1 MKAAGRHGMLF
12 LILLVLFSDI
22 VIRPTKAN
30 FYIYETNPNR
40 LRTLFKY
47 NKATKQTPTVHC
59 INIGHTVANKRNT
72 SPFLPESKYVAYRL
86 WEEHRI
92 VEYNETIEATRFQS
106 VFQVQRLAP
115 YDLSFLVRVNTDYPY
130 TFAFGFAQVEVCE
143 KNNRVLNISAGGNYY
158 PTKVDS
164 IRLVGC
170 NRAHFLRITEVRP
183 DENGFVEVIIRSQIG
198 IAALAALCITRTGL

>member
-1 MKAAGRHGMLF
+1 MKATRHHAT
-12 LILLVLFSDI
+12 LLLLLTLLFSEV

-30 FYIYETNPNR
+30 FYIYETNTNR

-47 NKATKQTPTVHC
+47 NEVTKRTPTLHC

-72 SPFLPESKYVAYRL
+72 APFLPESKYIAYRL

-92 VEYNETIEATRFQS
+92 VEYNQTIEATRYQS
-106 VFQVQRLAP
+106 VFQVQRIAP
-115 YDLSFLVRVNTDYPY
+115 YDLSFLVRVNTDYLY

-143 KNNRVLNISAGGNYY
+143 KNNRVLNISAGGIYY
-158 PTKVDS
+158 PSKVDS

-170 NRAHFLRITEVRP
+170 NRAHFVQITEVRP